1 MLASLKKA
9 LKWNTA
15 KTLENKN
22 TQTSLL
28 LAAFLGLLEDVLF
41 WKKMWMSLLFIFL
54 VNIVFFVSV
63 YQQVNLLEFILIS
76 WTAVVIID
84 AFESWLKHKHR
95 TGCLKRLSEHGDQI
109 SSVAFQFKVWLKNR
123 CNEFLYLRETN
134 HTKAFLLINIILIIF
149 FLTGKYISGYI
160 LVYILLMSICLFN
173 KVILP
178 IIKLCKNMRQ
188 DFESDFELEG
198 LIPEASEVDI
208 KLLSIEPDPV
218 PVMDERQIYDYWKP
232 EDVPL
237 AECSDSSDNSS
248 SLVTNFSMEKM
259 QTLDKDVD
267 SSDTS
272 EDEYIPLDQ
281 LKEKQKMKSTLEVV
295 EPASTWS
302 STAYNTFW
310 NITGAVANMI
320 QSESSTTK
328 RNRLSSIDSS
338 DGFEMIDKTD
348 LS

>member
-272 EDEYIPLDQ
+272 EDEYIPLG
-281 LKEKQKMKSTLEVV
+281 KF
-295 EPASTWS
+295 
-302 STAYNTFW
+302 N
-310 NITGAVANMI
+310 G
-320 QSESSTTK
+320 
-328 RNRLSSIDSS
+328 
-338 DGFEMIDKTD
+338 
-348 LS
+348 